1 MTMVRRRFLQFAAGA
16 AAWPMRST
24 FAWAQAYPS
33 RPVRIIV
40 GYAAGGAQDIVA
52 RLIGQSLSARLGQPF
67 VVENRPGAGGN
78 IATESVVKAAPDGY
92 TLLLLNTPD
101 AINATLYDNL
111 NYNVVRDIAPVADVA
126 HMPGIMVMNPALPPK
141 TVPEFVAYTKANPGK
156 VNMASAGVGSSGHL
170 AGELFKMMT
179 GADMVHVP
187 YRGGAPALADLLGG
201 QVQVFF
207 GVLAS
212 SMGHIRAGRLRALA
226 VTTATRSPALPD
238 VPAVAESVPG
248 YEASGW
254 SGIAAPKDT
263 PKDIIDT
270 LNQAINAAL
279 ADPKTKAQLVA
290 LGGALAPGSP
300 ADFARFV
307 AHETEKWRDVVRS
320 ANVKSK

>member
-1 MTMVRRRFLQFAAGA
+1 MTIARRRFLQCAAGA
-16 AAWPMRST
+16 AALPTTSS
-24 FAWAQAYPS
+24 FSWAQAYPS
-33 RPVRIIV
+33 HPVRIIV
-40 GYAAGGAQDIVA
+40 GYAAGGAQDILA
-52 RLIGQSLSARLGQPF
+52 RLIGQALSERLGQPF
-67 VVENRPGAGGN
+67 VIENRPGAGGN
-78 IATESVVKAAPDGY
+78 IATESVVKAPPDGY

-111 NYNVVRDIAPVADVA
+111 NFNVVRDIAPVADIV
-126 HMPGIMVMNPALPPK
+126 HMPAVMVVNPALPPQ
-141 TVPEFVAYTKANPGK
+141 TVAEFVAYTKSNPGK

-170 AGELFKMMT
+170 AGELFKMTT

-207 GVLAS
+207 GVVAS
-212 SMGHIRAGRLRALA
+212 SIGHIRAGRLRALA
-226 VTTATRSPALPD
+226 VTTATRSPSLPD
-238 VPAVAESVPG
+238 VPALAESVPG

-254 SGIAAPKDT
+254 SGIGAPRDT

-270 LNQAINAAL
+270 LNRAINAAL

-290 LGGALAPGSP
+290 LGGTLSPGSP
-300 ADFARFV
+300 ADFASFV

-320 ANVKSK
+320 ANIKNK

>member
-1 MTMVRRRFLQFAAGA
+1 MTLARRRFLQCAAGA
-16 AAWPMRST
+16 AAWPTTSRLS
-24 FAWAQAYPS
+24 WAQAYPS
-33 RPVRIIV
+33 NPVRIIV
-40 GYAAGGAQDIVA
+40 GYAPGGAQDILA
-52 RLIGQSLSARLGQPF
+52 RLIGQALSERLGQPF

-78 IATESVVKAAPDGY
+78 IATETVVKAPPDGY

-111 NYNVVRDIAPVADVA
+111 SFNVVRDIAPVADIVHLPA
-126 HMPGIMVMNPALPPK
+126 VMVVNPALAPK
-141 TVPEFVAYTKANPGK
+141 TVAEFVAYTKSNPGK

-187 YRGGAPALADLLGG
+187 YRGGAPALTDLLGG

-207 GVLAS
+207 GVVAS

-226 VTTATRSPALPD
+226 VTTATRSPSLPD
-238 VPAVAESVPG
+238 VPALAESVPG

-254 SGIAAPKDT
+254 SGIAAPRDT

-270 LNQAINAAL
+270 LNRAINAAL
-279 ADPKTKAQLVA
+279 ADPKTSAQLVA
-290 LGGALAPGSP
+290 LGGTSSPGSA
-300 ADFARFV
+300 ADFASFV
-307 AHETEKWRDVVRS
+307 VHETQKWRDVVRS
-320 ANVKSK
+320 ANIKSN

>member
-1 MTMVRRRFLQFAAGA
+1 
-16 AAWPMRST
+16 MRSSL
-24 FAWAQAYPS
+24 AWAQAYPS

-111 NYNVVRDIAPVADVA
+111 NYNIVRDIAPVADVM
-126 HMPGIMVMNPALPPK
+126 HMPAVMVVNPALPPK

-207 GVLAS
+207 GVVAS
-212 SMGHIRAGRLRALA
+212 SMGHIQAGRLRALA

-238 VPAVAESVPG
+238 VPALAESIPG

-254 SGIAAPKDT
+254 SGIAAPKAT

-279 ADPKTKAQLVA
+279 ADAKTKAQLVA
-290 LGGALAPGSP
+290 LGGTLAPGSA
-300 ADFARFV
+300 ADFASFV

>member
-1 MTMVRRRFLQFAAGA
+1 MTIARRRFLQCAAGA
-16 AAWPMRST
+16 AALPMTSS
-24 FAWAQAYPS
+24 FSWAQAYPS
-33 RPVRIIV
+33 HPVRIIV
-40 GYAAGGAQDIVA
+40 GYAPGGAQDIVA
-52 RLIGQSLSARLGQPF
+52 RLVGQALSQRLGQPF
-67 VVENRPGAGGN
+67 VIENRPGAGGN
-78 IATESVVKAAPDGY
+78 IATESVVRAPTDGY

-111 NYNVVRDIAPVADVA
+111 NFNVVRDIAPVADIM
-126 HMPGIMVMNPALPPK
+126 HMPTVMVVNPALPAK
-141 TVPEFVAYTKANPGK
+141 TIPEFVAYTKSNPGK
-156 VNMASAGVGSSGHL
+156 VNMASAGVGTSGHL

-187 YRGGAPALADLLGG
+187 YRGGAPALADLLAG

-207 GVLAS
+207 GVVAS

-238 VPAVAESVPG
+238 VPALAESLPG

-254 SGIAAPKDT
+254 SGIGAPRDT

-270 LNQAINAAL
+270 LNRAINAVL

-290 LGGALAPGSP
+290 LGGTLSPGSP
-300 ADFARFV
+300 ADFASFI
-307 AHETEKWRDVVRS
+307 AHETEKWRDVVHS
-320 ANVKSK
+320 AHIKNK